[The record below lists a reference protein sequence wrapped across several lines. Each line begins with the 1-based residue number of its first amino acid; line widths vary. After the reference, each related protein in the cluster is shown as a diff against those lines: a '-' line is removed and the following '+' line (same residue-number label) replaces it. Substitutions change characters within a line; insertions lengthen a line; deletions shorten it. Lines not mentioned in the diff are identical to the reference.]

1 MTRYELY
8 GFFALLLLAFS
19 LEWLGYIHGSR
30 YVAAFG
36 YGWLGARFYQVRHLF
51 LPERKL
57 SPIAVTDSYKT
68 DHYKQYPE
76 PDEEEVTNL

>member
-51 LPERKL
+51 LPERMHGKQVVMA
-57 SPIAVTDSYKT
+57 SNSFTDT
-68 DHYKQYPE
+68 PDE
-76 PDEEEVTNL
+76 AEDEEEVTNL